1 MLWIASNDYIFGQFD
16 IERTAECSGA
26 VQRNPMITN
35 SITVQL
41 LFKYIVISLF
51 FVSVEF

>member
-1 MLWIASNDYIFGQFD
+1 MIIVRWRFD
-16 IERTAECSGA
+16 IERAPECSGS

-41 LFKYIVISLF
+41 LFEYDARSLF
-51 FVSVEF
+51 RVADEL

>member
-1 MLWIASNDYIFGQFD
+1 MIIVCWRFD
-16 IERTAECSGA
+16 IERVAECSGA

-51 FVSVEF
+51 RVAYDL